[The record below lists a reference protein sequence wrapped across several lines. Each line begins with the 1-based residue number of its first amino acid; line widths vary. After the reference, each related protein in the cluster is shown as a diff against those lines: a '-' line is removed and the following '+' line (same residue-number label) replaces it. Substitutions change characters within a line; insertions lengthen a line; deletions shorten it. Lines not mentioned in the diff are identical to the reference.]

1 MTSRQSLLQQDTY
14 FRVLRLLQ
22 ENPNLSQRELAQR
35 IGVSVGGLNYCL
47 KALIEKGLVKA
58 HNFSRSKQK
67 LGYAYILTP
76 HGLIEKARL
85 TSSFLGRKMK
95 EFDALR
101 AEIETLKIEA
111 DCHRQLDW
119 GNSLDLNDQQ
129 SRSVTLNYLRRCTDP
144 GAGAQGPERK

>member
-35 IGVSVGGLNYCL
+35 LGVSVGGLNYCL
-47 KALIEKGLVKA
+47 KALIGKGLVKV

-85 TSSFLGRKMK
+85 TSSFLSRKMQ

-101 AEIETLKIEA
+101 AEIQTLKIEV
-111 DCHRQLDW
+111 DCHGQIDR
-119 GNSLDLNDQQ
+119 GGSLNLTDQS
-129 SRSVTLNYLRRCTDP
+129 SRPSTMTS
-144 GAGAQGPERK
+144 